1 MGILRD
7 SLSRILDN
15 GERQAL
21 SLLNEAQRAIDN
33 FDFDATVNTLRERG
47 NTLYGS
53 LNDLMKNIKDSVSDF
68 KVIVPFNE
76 KKEKFSYNVTGDVLT
91 VTVTGKG
98 TKSET
103 KVTVPSNCIVDEMT
117 HTINQKRREL
127 IVSIPKDITKDEN
140 LVKAK
145 EECWKRVNE
154 ASAKAK
160 DSVGWLKDAL
170 KERAEAVAASTTAPT
185 SKPRA
190 KKSVSKAKPKVVRG
204 ANGRFVSTTT
214 KKKATKKA

>member
-76 KKEKFSYNVTGDVLT
+76 KKEKYEYSVEDGVI
-91 VTVTGKG
+91 
-98 TKSET
+98 
-103 KVTVPSNCIVDEMT
+103 KVTVKGKGSLRETSATIPSNCIIDKLSVFVDKKKGNLVIT
-117 HTINQKRREL
+117 
-127 IVSIPKDITKDEN
+127 IPKNLTEDEN
-140 LVKAK
+140 IKKFK
-145 EECWKRVNE
+145 E
-154 ASAKAK
+154 
-160 DSVGWLKDAL
+160 SVFCKNNIIAGN
-170 KERAEAVAASTTAPT
+170 
-185 SKPRA
+185 
-190 KKSVSKAKPKVVRG
+190 KSVTKCVRCKFD
-204 ANGRFVSTTT
+204 NVLVDSHV
-214 KKKATKKA
+214 